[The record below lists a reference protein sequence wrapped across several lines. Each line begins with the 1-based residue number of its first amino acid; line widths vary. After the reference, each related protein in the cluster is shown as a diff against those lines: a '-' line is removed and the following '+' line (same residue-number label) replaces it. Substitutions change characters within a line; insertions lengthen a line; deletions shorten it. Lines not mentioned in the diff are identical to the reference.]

1 MDPPDRDR
9 VLARV
14 RDYLRTRPET
24 SGGAFTVPL
33 VTLVLRTT
41 REEADADAGG
51 GR

>member
-24 SGGAFTVPL
+24 SGGEFTVPL
-33 VTLVLRTT
+33 VTLVLRTS

-51 GR
+51 ER